1 MANLLDTIVHTTVSR
16 VLPASNPDGASS
28 NPGIRGGRYGEI
40 YVKSMIPT
48 KHALCDEGSYFL
60 CPNSATFDT
69 PATYAL
75 QTAFSAT
82 APAYVIRNNDA
93 AGGKSIYLDYIRL
106 ICATVGNS
114 ATSVRL
120 GVILDTGSR
129 QPTAGNAV
137 MTPFNTNISS
147 MTGSVSV
154 VNQFSGA
161 AQTVPAA
168 VSARTCGSTTL
179 KQSIPIT
186 GDEYICY
193 FGGVDA
199 PATVGGTAAA
209 ITIAGKY
216 ASGLPPVVI
225 GPQSTA
231 LIYLWE
237 PGVLITAPTFTSE
250 MAWWER

>member
-1 MANLLDTIVHTTVSR
+1 MANILDTLVHTVTGR
-16 VLPASNPDGASS
+16 ALPSPNPDGVTT
-28 NPGIRGGRYGEI
+28 NLGIRGGRYGEV
-40 YVKSMIPT
+40 YVKALVPT

-93 AGGKSIYLDYIRL
+93 AGGKSVYLDYLRL
-106 ICATVGNS
+106 ICATVGS
-114 ATSVRL
+114 TATSVRL
-120 GVILDTGSR
+120 GVILDTGARTPS
-129 QPTAGNAV
+129 AGNAV
-137 MTPFNTNISS
+137 MTPFNTNMGSA
-147 MTGSVSV
+147 TGSFCV

-161 AQTVPAA
+161 AQTVAAA
-168 VSARTCGSTTL
+168 VSARTCGYTTL

-193 FGGVDA
+193 FGSVDP
-199 PATVGGTAAA
+199 PAAVGGTAAA

-225 GPQSTA
+225 GPQQTA

-237 PGVLITAPTFTSE
+237 PGVTVTSPTFTSE
-250 MAWWER
+250 LAWWER